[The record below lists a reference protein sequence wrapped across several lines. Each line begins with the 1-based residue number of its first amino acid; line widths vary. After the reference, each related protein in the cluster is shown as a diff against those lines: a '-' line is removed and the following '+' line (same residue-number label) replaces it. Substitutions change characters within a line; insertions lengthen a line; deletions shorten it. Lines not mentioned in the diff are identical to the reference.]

1 MTMEMP
7 KVEVEPEETEVESV
21 VVLGREEIL
30 SADDLPMEL
39 VEVPEWK
46 GAVWVRTLGGT
57 ERDHFEAT
65 LLPKTGKRGQ
75 RTQSQS
81 DAVQNIRARLFA
93 LVVCNDAG
101 EPMFT
106 PKDVMALGRKSA
118 KALDR
123 VFEVAQRLSGF
134 SEEDLE
140 DLAKNS
146 ESLPGD
152 CSPSG

>member
-1 MTMEMP
+1 MVMEMP
-7 KVEVEPEETEVESV
+7 KVEEQPEETEVESV
-21 VVLGREEIL
+21 VVLGREQIL
-30 SADDLPMEL
+30 DADDLPMEL

-57 ERDHFEAT
+57 ERDHFEAS
-65 LLPKTGKRGQ
+65 LLPKTDKRGQ
-75 RTQSQS
+75 RTQSHN
-81 DAVQNIRARLFA
+81 DALTNIRARLFA

-101 EPMFT
+101 EPLFT
-106 PKDVMALGRKSA
+106 PRDVMPLGRKSA

-134 SEEDLE
+134 SDEDIE

-146 ESLPGD
+146 DSPLGD
-152 CSPSG
+152 CSPSD